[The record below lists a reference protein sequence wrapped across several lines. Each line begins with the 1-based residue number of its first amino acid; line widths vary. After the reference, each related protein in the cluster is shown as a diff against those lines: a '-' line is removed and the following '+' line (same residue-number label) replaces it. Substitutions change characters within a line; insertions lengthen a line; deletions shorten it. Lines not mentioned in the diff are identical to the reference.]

1 MISYQGPAGYP
12 GVVDLYKWPI
22 IADMKCG
29 LDMSIVRPVIC
40 ALLAAV
46 MLALGCAAPAQEP
59 GSTGNGGGVQNHWD
73 KAVAELSAA
82 INMDQ
87 VFALAY
93 HLRGLDCYYDG
104 KYDKAIAEYTKALEL
119 DPGLALVYYNRGL
132 IYDRQGECDRAIADY
147 SRAIEI
153 DPGYAQAYYSRA
165 YIYYNRGR
173 YDKFQDD
180 YKKGLEL
187 SRLKE
192 TVQ

>member
-93 HLRGLDCYYDG
+93 HLRGLTYYYQG
-104 KYDKAIAEYTKALEL
+104 EYDKAIVEYTKAIEL
-119 DPGLALVYYNRGL
+119 DPRFATCYFNRGL
-132 IYDRQGECDRAIADY
+132 IYDRLGEYDKAIADY
-147 SRAIEI
+147 TRVIEI
-153 DPGYAQAYYSRA
+153 DPGYAQAYNHRSLV
-165 YIYYNRGR
+165 YYDTGQ
-173 YDKFQDD
+173 YDKFKDD
-180 YKKGLEL
+180 IKRWQELMRPKGT
-187 SRLKE
+187 LK
-192 TVQ
+192 